1 MKPMVVMAARAAS
14 MVGQDL
20 LRFHRNRQ
28 NMDLQVSNKG
38 IDGPVTQLDQH
49 AERRLVEILKK
60 SYPRHSF
67 LGEDS
72 QFTPPENVTV
82 LVNTVHEYSRGLHAS

>member
-38 IDGPVTQLDQH
+38 IDGPVTQLDQMPSG
-49 AERRLVEILKK
+49 VW
-60 SYPRHSF
+60 
-67 LGEDS
+67 
-72 QFTPPENVTV
+72 
-82 LVNTVHEYSRGLHAS
+82 SRS